1 MIPIYRP
8 DNLDEYLDEV
18 MLIMIM
24 MMVII
29 MMLVNITMILM
40 VMIMIIIMLYWVG
53 NICIYEWSM
62 V

>member
-29 MMLVNITMILM
+29 MMLV
-40 VMIMIIIMLYWVG
+40 IIIMNDGDDHDHNHVALVG